1 MNKDMRP
8 ERWMEELFSSKARIR
23 ILRLLT
29 RDPPKSW
36 TEREI
41 AAAVGM
47 SPNSVNLAL
56 RTRGMTEILSSRR
69 HGRSHVVKLRDDLRL
84 LKTLQAIFRLE
95 ERTWLDLQQAIRRAV
110 PPGAACYLFGSTA
123 RKEAGPH
130 SDIDLLVAA
139 ATQREADEAAFRVQ
153 RAAQRVFPAPLSILA
168 VDKRWLRTRRGHPL
182 LRSIQEEGQSLSAT
196 TLEAIR

>member
-1 MNKDMRP
+1 MRP
-8 ERWMEELFSSKARIR
+8 ERWLEELFSSRARIR
-23 ILRLLT
+23 ILRLLA
-29 RDPPKSW
+29 RDPQKSW

-56 RTRGMTEILSSRR
+56 RARGMTEILSSRR
-69 HGRSHVVKLRDDLRL
+69 HGRSHVVRLRDDLRL
-84 LKTLQAIFRLE
+84 VRTLRTVFQLE
-95 ERTWLDLQQAIRRAV
+95 ERTWRDLQEAIRRAV
-110 PPGAACYLFGSTA
+110 PRGAACYLFGSTA
-123 RKEAGPH
+123 RQEAGLE

-139 ATQREADEAAFRVQ
+139 TTQDEADEAAFRVQ
-153 RAAQRVFPAPLSILA
+153 RAARRVFPARLSVLA

-182 LRSIQEEGQSLSAT
+182 LRSIQQEGRPLSAT